1 MYSTWHSRASLCSV
15 KGTESKRAALQCPQ
29 HGRSRPRLHHSWV
42 PRFESSDRDRHG
54 NRARSHFVEAA
65 QGTMVPP
72 GAAAATW
79 DGAMLAFR
87 QAETSR
93 ARVLASLPVRESRPP
108 SGLSRS
114 EVPQRAAT
122 ASIGHSKTRPHSD
135 GRHLTRRV
143 LPRILARGGGLAS
156 SAAQSLCRAITDELG
171 FYTVLP

>member
-1 MYSTWHSRASLCSV
+1 M
-15 KGTESKRAALQCPQ
+15 
-29 HGRSRPRLHHSWV
+29 
-42 PRFESSDRDRHG
+42 
-54 NRARSHFVEAA
+54 
-65 QGTMVPP
+65 PP

-79 DGAMLAFR
+79 DGVVLAFR

-93 ARVLASLPVRESRPP
+93 A
-108 SGLSRS
+108 RS

>member
-1 MYSTWHSRASLCSV
+1 MYSAWHSRASLRSV

-65 QGTMVPP
+65 QGTIVPP

-79 DGAMLAFR
+79 DGVMPSDR
-87 QAETSR
+87 R
-93 ARVLASLPVRESRPP
+93 RPRVPGVLASLPVRESRPP